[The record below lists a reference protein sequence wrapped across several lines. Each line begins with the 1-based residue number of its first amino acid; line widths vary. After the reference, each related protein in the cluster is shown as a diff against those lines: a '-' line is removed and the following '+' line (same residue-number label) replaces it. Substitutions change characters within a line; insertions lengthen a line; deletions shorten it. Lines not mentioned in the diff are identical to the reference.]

1 MTSAQRAQI
10 ATDVLASHRP
20 HGTVTQLAQAYSV
33 SRQTIYEIG
42 AAGRRV
48 LLAGLQPGPH
58 GPPLAEK
65 TVRVD
70 RNRLVRGSVVL
81 TEVGVS
87 QRDISL
93 CLGELLDSEPSPS
106 WVNASLAQVEAA
118 AAAVNQAW
126 QPQVE
131 ETVSGDELYANGQPN
146 LLLVGNDSLY
156 IYALSRQ
163 SACDGDTWGCLLLD
177 GPDCQQF
184 ASDGGTGLA
193 AGAKAAEIE
202 VHQLDWDHLLRPLW
216 GQATRLEKQAYAAL
230 QQVEDRATLF
240 DQATTPKRLAQHL
253 AKWERLSHE
262 ASQKMEVSDAFY
274 QIAQRVDDCFALID
288 LETGQLQDMATAI
301 SQLQVL
307 GEQLQTWSGRIYH
320 KLSSNLK
327 NWAPGLLSYQP
338 ILSQALL
345 PVQTRYGA
353 KAIAALCRMWQIEA
367 DHKRR
372 PLPRQ
377 EQRRRQSLW
386 ADCLD
391 EAWTRLGE
399 HLWTAWEE
407 LCQVLGHSW
416 RGSMLAECVNS
427 LLRPVLDRRKHTD
440 QGCLELF
447 RWLHNVRS
455 FKRGKRAGHSPAQLV
470 GIHVP
475 DDPLLLLGLKP
486 KVSI

>member
-1 MTSAQRAQI
+1 VGARRDDMTSAQRAQI

-58 GPPLAEK
+58 GPPLAQK

-81 TEVGVS
+81 TEMGVS

-106 WVNASLAQVEAA
+106 WVNATLAQVEEA

-163 SACDGDTWGCLLLD
+163 LACDGDTWGCLLLD
-177 GPDCQQF
+177 GPDCRQF

-202 VHQLDWDHLLRPLW
+202 AHQLDWDHLLRPLW
-216 GQATRLEKQAYAAL
+216 GQATRLEKM
-230 QQVEDRATLF
+230 
-240 DQATTPKRLAQHL
+240 P
-253 AKWERLSHE
+253 S
-262 ASQKMEVSDAFY
+262 
-274 QIAQRVDDCFALID
+274 
-288 LETGQLQDMATAI
+288 
-301 SQLQVL
+301 
-307 GEQLQTWSGRIYH
+307 
-320 KLSSNLK
+320 
-327 NWAPGLLSYQP
+327 
-338 ILSQALL
+338 
-345 PVQTRYGA
+345 
-353 KAIAALCRMWQIEA
+353 
-367 DHKRR
+367 
-372 PLPRQ
+372 
-377 EQRRRQSLW
+377 
-386 ADCLD
+386 
-391 EAWTRLGE
+391 TRL
-399 HLWTAWEE
+399 
-407 LCQVLGHSW
+407 LG
-416 RGSMLAECVNS
+416 GSMTAL
-427 LLRPVLDRRKHTD
+427 P
-440 QGCLELF
+440 
-447 RWLHNVRS
+447 
-455 FKRGKRAGHSPAQLV
+455 
-470 GIHVP
+470 
-475 DDPLLLLGLKP
+475 
-486 KVSI
+486 